1 MERILPI
8 LPYCHTLW
16 QEILMNSPLPPAD
29 EVLPH
34 AAQSSRRAADR
45 RRWLSPALLAT
56 AVILIIGSYSDQS
69 LSLSGAR
76 TDAAHRQRVSDFT
89 FSEWGGGHWR
99 LSDHRGQVVLVNFW
113 ATWCPPCRE
122 ETPGLVHL
130 AQEMP
135 SKDVAVVGI
144 SMDDDRTPIGGFVKA
159 YRIPYRILLPQPNS
173 QLLGSVESLPT
184 SLLIDRNGRVARS
197 YVGAVSESTFAR
209 DIQEL
214 LKESGPSSAS
224 NT

>member
-1 MERILPI
+1 LS
-8 LPYCHTLW
+8 
-16 QEILMNSPLPPAD
+16 SPLPPAD
-29 EVLPH
+29 PAPPH
-34 AAQSSRRAADR
+34 EAHSSERPANQ
-45 RRWLSPALLAT
+45 RRWVRPVLITT
-56 AVILIIGSYSDQS
+56 AVVLIIGSYSNHW
-69 LSLSGAR
+69 LSASGAR
-76 TDAAHRQRVSDFT
+76 TDTAHRQRIPDFD
-89 FSEWGGGHWR
+89 FSKWGGGHWR
-99 LSDHRGQVVLVNFW
+99 LSDHRGQVVLINFW

-130 AQEMP
+130 AQQMP

-144 SMDDDRTPIGGFVKA
+144 SMDDHNAPIAGFMKA

-173 QLLGSVESLPT
+173 PLLGSVDSLPT

-214 LKESGPSSAS
+214 LKEPRPSSPS

>member
-1 MERILPI
+1 MSSRLPRAD
-8 LPYCHTLW
+8 
-16 QEILMNSPLPPAD
+16 PA
-29 EVLPH
+29 LPH
-34 AAQSSRRAADR
+34 EVHSSERPANR
-45 RRWLSPALLAT
+45 RRWVRPVLLAT
-56 AVILIIGSYSDQS
+56 AVILIISSYSNHW
-69 LSLSGAR
+69 LSVSGAR
-76 TDAAHRQRVSDFT
+76 TDAAHRQRIPDFD

-99 LSDHRGQVVLVNFW
+99 LNDHRGQVVLINFS

-135 SKDVAVVGI
+135 SKDVTIVGI
-144 SMDDDRTPIGGFVKA
+144 SMDDDSAPIAGFVKA

-173 QLLGSVESLPT
+173 PLLGSVESLPT

-209 DIQEL
+209 AIQEL
-214 LKESGPSSAS
+214 LEEPGASSPS